1 MVLMLQD
8 FVDVDAVVVVVG
20 AVDAVAASTTRGVAG
35 VVIAVAVAGIG
46 VAAVR

>member
-1 MVLMLQD
+1 MLQD
-8 FVDVDAVVVVVG
+8 FVDVGAVVVVG

-46 VAAVR
+46 VAAAR